1 MIPLP
6 EVGGSAP
13 MITIVNGFW
22 VKNGCIQCSDPAY
35 DWKLDPVG
43 FQLRKFGI
51 SRVLTLKETIHNGK
65 IHLIVVINSGYLHDR
80 STHES
85 VILPFRRTDAS
96 PLDLVIEIDGEPKFF
111 SIQYGLT
118 EILSGIQNEL
128 NYVTLCAEAATE
140 PYLANILTV
149 SCTVS
154 NSKFDSFVNTLTVSC
169 TGFSNSNF
177 GHL

>member
-1 MIPLP
+1 MQEL
-6 EVGGSAP
+6 
-13 MITIVNGFW
+13 
-22 VKNGCIQCSDPAY
+22 CIRLKPRSSRISQS
-35 DWKLDPVG
+35 KI
-43 FQLRKFGI
+43 FGI

-65 IHLIVVINSGYLHDR
+65 MHSTTVIDSGYLHDR

-96 PLDLVIEIDGEPKFF
+96 PLDLMIEIDEEPKFF

-118 EILSGIQNEL
+118 EILSGIQNGL
-128 NYVTLCAEAATE
+128 NYVTLYAEAATE

-154 NSKFDSFVNTLTVSC
+154 NS
-169 TGFSNSNF
+169 NSI
-177 GHL
+177 HL